1 MTDDALTPD
10 QIQQIRDR
18 VADLMPQ
25 VRADLEELV
34 RIPSVSAS
42 SFDQSQVARSAEAVA
57 ELLRREGL
65 EVEVVVEGGR
75 PAVIG
80 HLDGPEGAPTV
91 TLYAHHDVQPP
102 GDDADWDSSPFEP
115 EERGGRLYGRG
126 AADDKAGVMAH
137 VAALRAHAG
146 NLPVGVTV
154 FVEGE
159 EESGSPSLGTILE
172 KHGDRLAADAI
183 VIADSGNWDIGTP
196 ALTTTLRG
204 GIRVVVQRAD
214 PRPLRALRHVRRCGA
229 RRRHRP
235 RAPARLAPRRRRQR
249 RRGGSRRGRGRRHRL
264 RRGRASARSRACST
278 ASSLIGSGSILSR
291 LWNKP
296 SITTIGIDATS
307 IDKASN
313 TLSAKAAAK
322 ISVRLAPTQDPL
334 VAFDRVREH
343 LEAHAPWGARLT
355 VELEEHGSG
364 FAADADGPV
373 YDEARA
379 SFADAWGTEPVDMGV
394 GGSIPFISDFS
405 ARFPNAS
412 IIVTGV
418 EDPDTRAHGANES
431 LHLAEFEKVCVAEAV
446 FLARLGALRPTS
458 CTRHDGRH
466 ATMTDSALTGAARP
480 TDDVRHGAASGG
492 VMTPPDA
499 APSVGSSAGAAA
511 DGSARRRDRPAED
524 PVAQLES
531 VGVGLGHPELAGH
544 GDLGLDVVV
553 DPDEADRERPGFGG
567 VEPALEHH
575 VGRRR
580 RVEVVA
586 DRAGV
591 EEREALV
598 DLEVGAV
605 DVAVADDVGGR
616 PGLARPR
623 GERAGEVGVGE
634 HRPELV
640 LRVSHV
646 DPVELALL
654 RRVEQPDA
662 VAAHHQLVDVGQ
674 RPEPGD
680 LVVAELVAHPLRRAP
695 TAGAR
700 GPR

>member
-25 VRADLEELV
+25 VRADLEDLV

-42 SFDQSQVARSAEAVA
+42 SFDQSQVARSADAVA

-80 HLDGPEGAPTV
+80 HLAGPVGAPTV

-102 GDDADWDSSPFEP
+102 GDETDWDSSPFEP
-115 EERGGRLYGRG
+115 EERDGRLYGRG

-204 GIRVVVQRAD
+204 GIRVVVNVQTLDHSVHSGMFGGAAPDAVTALVRLLSSLHDADGNVAVTGLDAGEAADIDYDEKRFRAESGLLD
-214 PRPLRALRHVRRCGA
+214 GV
-229 RRRHRP
+229 
-235 RAPARLAPRRRRQR
+235 
-249 RRGGSRRGRGRRHRL
+249 
-264 RRGRASARSRACST
+264 
-278 ASSLIGSGSILSR
+278 SLIGSGSILSR

-373 YDEARA
+373 YDQARA
-379 SFADAWGTEPVDMGV
+379 SFADAWGAQPVDMGV

-446 FLARLGALRPTS
+446 FLARLGAL
-458 CTRHDGRH
+458 
-466 ATMTDSALTGAARP
+466 
-480 TDDVRHGAASGG
+480 
-492 VMTPPDA
+492 
-499 APSVGSSAGAAA
+499 
-511 DGSARRRDRPAED
+511 
-524 PVAQLES
+524 
-531 VGVGLGHPELAGH
+531 
-544 GDLGLDVVV
+544 
-553 DPDEADRERPGFGG
+553 
-567 VEPALEHH
+567 
-575 VGRRR
+575 
-580 RVEVVA
+580 
-586 DRAGV
+586 
-591 EEREALV
+591 
-598 DLEVGAV
+598 
-605 DVAVADDVGGR
+605 
-616 PGLARPR
+616 PR
-623 GERAGEVGVGE
+623 G
-634 HRPELV
+634 
-640 LRVSHV
+640 
-646 DPVELALL
+646 
-654 RRVEQPDA
+654 
-662 VAAHHQLVDVGQ
+662 
-674 RPEPGD
+674 
-680 LVVAELVAHPLRRAP
+680 
-695 TAGAR
+695 
-700 GPR
+700 